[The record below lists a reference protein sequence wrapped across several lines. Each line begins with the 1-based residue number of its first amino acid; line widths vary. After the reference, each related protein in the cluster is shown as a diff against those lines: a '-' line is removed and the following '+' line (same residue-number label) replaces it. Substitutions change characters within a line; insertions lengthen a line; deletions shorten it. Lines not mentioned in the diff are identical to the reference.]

1 MKDSSTNATVPI
13 VLSDAMHSLT
23 ERAGESDSV
32 SQVLNVLASDIDS
45 YPENLKLVDTR
56 LVSRINSLVLGVYVD
71 LEATLLTADD

>member
-1 MKDSSTNATVPI
+1 
-13 VLSDAMHSLT
+13 MHSLP

-56 LVSRINSLVLGVYVD
+56 LVSRINSLVLGVCVD